1 MYNLHD
7 IPPRQSRMVELYVGY
22 TRDDTSRS
30 ISMLPCPPLNFKAN
44 EEAYLGFSPSKGIKQ
59 NRGVQQLMYAIFSII
74 NACAGSRRSLAV
86 IYNSTRIAEHCCQI
100 LSIIKLQYTMRLIAM
115 HAKDIHHGL
124 GMVAVGTNTAFSSR
138 VLHRQGM

>member
-1 MYNLHD
+1 
-7 IPPRQSRMVELYVGY
+7 MVELYVGY

-44 EEAYLGFSPSKGIKQ
+44 EEAYIGFSPSKGIKQ
-59 NRGVQQLMYAIFSII
+59 NRGVQQLMYAIFIII

-100 LSIIKLQYTMRLIAM
+100 LSIIK
-115 HAKDIHHGL
+115 
-124 GMVAVGTNTAFSSR
+124 
-138 VLHRQGM
+138 